1 MAKRPSLFILAAA
14 LVSFTQII
22 TISLLYISVDW
33 YIDHAEI
40 SAVDRLPDDARSA
53 WTSLNNG
60 EIPDAKALAALTA
73 VYPQLEESTEGTPV
87 EGVLG
92 FGFAL
97 IVFTSGIGV
106 LVAYRIVAPLTRLT
120 AAAERIRQ
128 GDFQVEV
135 EPGASREVETL
146 ATTINRMASDLL
158 ALETRLKFNSR
169 AVAHELRTPLTVLQ
183 GNLQAM
189 ADGVIEA
196 SDERVQALLL
206 QTQSM
211 SGVVDQL
218 NTLSLAGTAN
228 FVSATTTTDLVLH
241 VSDTLSLFQ
250 TSAGTAID
258 CRMHLLPAPA
268 KIDPPRFRQALLA
281 LLENARRYAGDF
293 GPIEVST
300 GVDEAGRSFISV
312 TDHGPG
318 LPSDVE
324 RSSFDMF
331 WRREA
336 LDSHGMGGS
345 GLGLTVVKA
354 IAEGHNARFEVGNRN
369 SIGAYAKITFQD
381 VEETVLI
388 TPRRATCPA
397 ALPRP
402 PKASPTAAPRADAPR
417 QRPRS
422 ARPAPVPQE
431 RPRAPES

>member
-1 MAKRPSLFILAAA
+1 MPKRPSLAMLTAA
-14 LVSFTQII
+14 LVSFTQIL
-22 TISLLYISVDW
+22 TIALLYLSVDW
-33 YIDHAEI
+33 YIDHVEMAAI
-40 SAVDRLPDDARSA
+40 ATLPEDARSA
-53 WTSLNNG
+53 WISLNRGELPDTNG
-60 EIPDAKALAALTA
+60 LAAL
-73 VYPQLEESTEGTPV
+73 VELYPELEDRTEGAPV
-87 EGVLG
+87 VGVLG
-92 FGFAL
+92 FGLAL
-97 IVFTSGIGV
+97 IIFTSGLGV
-106 LVAYRIVAPLTRLT
+106 LLAFRIVAPLTRLT
-120 AAAERIRQ
+120 AAAEQIRR

-135 EPGASREVETL
+135 EPGATKEVEAL

-189 ADGVIEA
+189 ADGVLEA
-196 SDERVQALLL
+196 SDERVHALLL
-206 QTQSM
+206 QTQGM

-228 FVSATTTTDLVLH
+228 FVTATTTTDLALH
-241 VSDTLSLFQ
+241 VADTLSLFQ
-250 TSAGTAID
+250 TSAGSSID

-336 LDSHGMGGS
+336 LNGPGLGGS

-354 IAEGHNARFEVGNRN
+354 IAEGHEARFEVGNGSN
-369 SIGAYAKITFQD
+369 IGAYAKITFQR
-381 VEETVLI
+381 VE
-388 TPRRATCPA
+388 
-397 ALPRP
+397 
-402 PKASPTAAPRADAPR
+402 
-417 QRPRS
+417 
-422 ARPAPVPQE
+422 
-431 RPRAPES
+431 